1 MSRGTGRFPIRR
13 ASVLAVAA
21 CAIAAFAVPG
31 AGAGEGPDAA
41 ATTAVVSGQAPGA
54 SAAAGSLNTLTI
66 TGKPVDGRIVVFTAV
81 TGRLT
86 IQSPEGVNSPTG
98 VTQCTQDSP
107 TQVSCDPGFI
117 GAITAQLLEGN
128 DIFKASR
135 NLPVVFGVVIDGQ
148 HRPLDGGPGRDQ
160 IAGAAAADHLVGGQG
175 QDNISGNGNGDLLEG
190 NAGRDK
196 LKGGP
201 GRDFCNGG
209 AGTDIG
215 KSCTATKQIP

>member
-1 MSRGTGRFPIRR
+1 MTGTGTIARGF
-13 ASVLAVAA
+13 ALGA
-21 CAIAAFAVPG
+21 CALGLFAVPG
-31 AGAGEGPDAA
+31 AGAGDRVDPAS
-41 ATTAVVSGQAPGA
+41 TTAVVRGQAPGA
-54 SAAAGSLNTLTI
+54 AASAGSLNTLTI
-66 TGKPVDGRIVVFTAV
+66 TGKPVDGRLTVFTAV

-86 IQSPEGVNSPTG
+86 IQSPEGVNSPAG

-117 GAITAQLLEGN
+117 GAITAQLLGGN
-128 DIFKASR
+128 DTFKAAR
-135 NLPVVFGVVIDGQ
+135 NLPVVFGVVINGQ
-148 HRPLDGGPGRDQ
+148 PRPLDGGPGRDV

-175 QDNISGNGNGDLLEG
+175 RDNLIGNGNGDLLEG

-209 AGTDIG
+209 AGVDVA
-215 KSCTATKQIP
+215 KNCTATKLVP